1 MSSVKLSAIAPIYN
15 VEEYLPRA
23 IESIL
28 NQTYKN
34 LEIILVDDGST
45 DHCGLICDE
54 YAKKDSRIIV
64 IHKENG
70 GIASAI
76 KAGAQAATGEYT
88 IVFGPDDW
96 LERNAYEMVAADIEK
111 YHPDIVSFGWMKD
124 YGEFLEEYPNIIPEG
139 LYTREEFW
147 NVFNRIVQ
155 ENHFFSQPI
164 DMSQVDKAFKTELF
178 QKHENNCSEQ
188 LKKNVDDAMVLPA
201 LMDMG
206 NIYIDSRYWYHY
218 CVRKTS
224 ILWQT
229 AGGDCERAVVLAK
242 HLINVYRNY
251 DGNALHLGKFLL
263 YKIIHHMMLDTPEMF
278 IDENKCWMYPKLKK
292 DSSIVV
298 YGKGVFGNRLIGQL
312 KRLNFTQIID
322 NIDSNDVSRLDHISG
337 YDYIVVAVFNARI
350 VNSILKVL
358 EEKHIQRDK
367 ILIIEKNNIKSEML
381 PEEVRKLYEQV
392 VSIKG
397 I

>member
-1 MSSVKLSAIAPIYN
+1 MNSVKLSAIAPIYN

-23 IESIL
+23 IESII

-45 DHCGLICDE
+45 DNCGLICDK
-54 YAKKDSRIIV
+54 YAKIDSRIIV

-76 KAGAQAATGEYT
+76 KAGAQVATGEYT

-96 LERNAYEMVAADIEK
+96 LERNAYEMVVEDIEK

-124 YGEFLEEYPNIIPEG
+124 YADFLEEYPNIIQEG
-139 LYTREEFW
+139 LYTREGFW
-147 NVFNRIVQ
+147 KAFNQIVQ
-155 ENHFFSQPI
+155 DNHFFSQPI

-188 LKKNVDDAMVLPA
+188 LKKNVDDAMVFPA
-201 LMDMG
+201 LMDMD

-242 HLINVYRNY
+242 HLINMYRKY
-251 DGNALHLGKFLL
+251 DGDALHLGKFLL

-278 IDENKCWMYPKLKK
+278 IDEKKCWIYPKLER
-292 DSSIVV
+292 DSDIVV

-312 KRLNFTQIID
+312 ERLNFSKIIA

-358 EEKHIQRDK
+358 EEKHIEKDK
-367 ILIIEKNNIKSEML
+367 ILIIEKDNIKSEML
-381 PEEVRKLYEQV
+381 PEDVRKLYEQFV
-392 VSIKG
+392 RRRE
-397 I
+397 

>member
-124 YGEFLEEYPNIIPEG
+124 YGEFLEE
-139 LYTREEFW
+139 
-147 NVFNRIVQ
+147 
-155 ENHFFSQPI
+155 
-164 DMSQVDKAFKTELF
+164 
-178 QKHENNCSEQ
+178 
-188 LKKNVDDAMVLPA
+188 
-201 LMDMG
+201 
-206 NIYIDSRYWYHY
+206 
-218 CVRKTS
+218 
-224 ILWQT
+224 
-229 AGGDCERAVVLAK
+229 
-242 HLINVYRNY
+242 
-251 DGNALHLGKFLL
+251 
-263 YKIIHHMMLDTPEMF
+263 
-278 IDENKCWMYPKLKK
+278 
-292 DSSIVV
+292 
-298 YGKGVFGNRLIGQL
+298 
-312 KRLNFTQIID
+312 
-322 NIDSNDVSRLDHISG
+322 
-337 YDYIVVAVFNARI
+337 
-350 VNSILKVL
+350 
-358 EEKHIQRDK
+358 
-367 ILIIEKNNIKSEML
+367 
-381 PEEVRKLYEQV
+381 
-392 VSIKG
+392 
-397 I
+397 

>member
-1 MSSVKLSAIAPIYN
+1 MNSVKLSAIAPIYN

-96 LERNAYEMVAADIEK
+96 IEKNAYEMVAEDIEK
-111 YHPDIVSFGWMKD
+111 YHPDIVSFGWVKD
-124 YGEFLEEYPNIIPEG
+124 YADFLEEYPNIIQEG
-139 LYTREEFW
+139 LYTREGFW
-147 NVFNRIVQ
+147 KAFNQIVQ
-155 ENHFFSQPI
+155 DNHFFSQPI

-178 QKHENNCSEQ
+178 RKHENNCSEQ
-188 LKKNVDDAMVLPA
+188 LKKNVDDAMVFPA

-224 ILWQT
+224 ILWQK

-242 HLINVYRNY
+242 HLINMYRKY
-251 DGNALHLGKFLL
+251 DGDALHLAKFLL

-278 IDENKCWMYPKLKK
+278 IDENKCWIYPKLEK

-312 KRLNFTQIID
+312 ERLNFSKIIA
-322 NIDSNDVSRLDHISG
+322 NIDSHDVSRLDHISG

-381 PEEVRKLYEQV
+381 PVEVRKLYEQV
-392 VSIKG
+392 VNDK
-397 I
+397 